1 MLIDYESIIIL
12 DGQICSDIVSGKVTA
27 DIFQCT
33 KIKNA
38 DENSFIKNNS
48 VIQCISSSDKLK
60 FSVMYKTVPSLFLSE
75 AKVVF
80 SSGAECGYE
89 IRCHNETIADGTCI
103 MNGFSINPSETD
115 GKLDFVF
122 IKEEEE
128 KTDVFI
134 NETEMIMSENILSEN
149 ELNELERKL
158 SEEKEKNRE
167 ILARKNEILSEL
179 ENLKSEV
186 SMLENSLDEY
196 DDIKS
201 RYAVLKE
208 NSKENDLN
216 SEKIQKV
223 VKQLECF
230 NDILSYYKN
239 EDGYIS
245 VADKISMII
254 QDAEIVKEHISEFAS
269 KRKQETESILDEL
282 DI

>member
-1 MLIDYESIIIL
+1 
-12 DGQICSDIVSGKVTA
+12 
-27 DIFQCT
+27 
-33 KIKNA
+33 
-38 DENSFIKNNS
+38 
-48 VIQCISSSDKLK
+48 
-60 FSVMYKTVPSLFLSE
+60 
-75 AKVVF
+75 
-80 SSGAECGYE
+80 
-89 IRCHNETIADGTCI
+89 
-103 MNGFSINPSETD
+103 
-115 GKLDFVF
+115 
-122 IKEEEE
+122 
-128 KTDVFI
+128 
-134 NETEMIMSENILSEN
+134 
-149 ELNELERKL
+149 
-158 SEEKEKNRE
+158 
-167 ILARKNEILSEL
+167 
-179 ENLKSEV
+179 
-186 SMLENSLDEY
+186 MLENSLDEY

>member
-12 DGQICSDIVSGKVTA
+12 DGQVCSDIVSGKITA
-27 DIFQCT
+27 DILQCT

-75 AKVVF
+75 ASVVF
-80 SSGAECGYE
+80 SCGVECGYE

-103 MNGFSINPSETD
+103 MNGFRIKPSETE

-122 IKEEEE
+122 IKEDV
-128 KTDVFI
+128 KTDVFK
-134 NETEMIMSENILSEN
+134 NETEVIISENIQSEN
-149 ELNELERKL
+149 ELNELEQKL
-158 SEEKEKNRE
+158 SEEKERNRE
-167 ILARKNEILSEL
+167 ILMRKNEILSQL

-186 SMLENSLDEY
+186 SMLENSLTEY
-196 DDIKS
+196 EDIKS
-201 RYAVLKE
+201 RYVILKE

-216 SEKIQKV
+216 SDKIQKV
-223 VKQLECF
+223 RKQLECF

-245 VADKISMII
+245 VADKISMMI
-254 QDAEIVKEHISEFAS
+254 QDAERVREHISELAS
-269 KRKQETESILDEL
+269 KRNQETESILDEL